1 MNKPLVLNIVWA
13 GVAAAAGFAGYKL
26 APSADSDTASS
37 STVRKIADGAPA
49 PAAGTKKGI
58 AASMVSKDASV
69 LEFYQRYG
77 LDSGT
82 PLSPEKMKEAM
93 LEAIR
98 EGDPVKSQLL
108 FARLME
114 ELTPDNAPAAL
125 AMIRENVS
133 GFDSMRYMGTLAY
146 KWGQVDPITAMK
158 ELAQADPR
166 GGGRMSQNVVL
177 TGWASADPKAAM
189 EWLNA
194 YEGEGKDWLSMSIV
208 NGMAKSDPEGA
219 LKYVSA
225 LEREEDRARGAET
238 IAREM
243 IRLGGAD
250 KAVAWL
256 NGLTDP
262 DMKSGAFRTVAEQIM
277 RGDPA
282 KAAEWIKTYA
292 GEEYAQDALRNVS
305 ESLARRDPQEALKF
319 ANSLTGK
326 AQSSAIGQ
334 AINEWARQEDGVHMA
349 EAAKYVESLPQG
361 DARDAGTRAIARE
374 AVREDPQAGI
384 AWANQIQDPE
394 VRTDTLIDVAR
405 RYLREDRAAAEA
417 WLATSGLSAEDQ
429 QRVTNPGRGEGWGG
443 GDFRGPPGGGF
454 NGGGRGAAPAGG
466 GRGGPAGGGRGERGG
481 RGGR

>member
-13 GVAAAAGFAGYKL
+13 GVAAAAGIAGYKL
-26 APSADSDTASS
+26 APSADSSAAQSS
-37 STVRKIADGAPA
+37 AVRKIADGVPA
-49 PAAGTKKGI
+49 PAGGAKKGI
-58 AASMVSKDASV
+58 SANMVSKDAAV

-82 PLSPEKMKEAM
+82 PLSPEKMQAAM

-98 EGDPVKSQLL
+98 EGDPVKSQLM

-114 ELTPDNAPAAL
+114 ELTAENAPAAL
-125 AMIRENVS
+125 AMIRENVG
-133 GFDSMRYMGTLAY
+133 GFESMRYMSTLAY
-146 KWGQVDPITAMK
+146 KWGQVDPLNAMK
-158 ELAQADPR
+158 SLAQGDDR
-166 GGGRMSQNVVL
+166 GGRMSQSVVL

-194 YEGEGKDWLSMSIV
+194 YDGEGKDWLSMSIV
-208 NGMAKSDPEGA
+208 NGMVKSDPEGA
-219 LKYVSA
+219 LKYVAA
-225 LEREEDRARGAET
+225 LEREEDRSRGAET

-243 IRLGGAD
+243 IRLGGAE

-262 DMKSGAFRTVAEQIM
+262 DMKSGAFRTVAEQM
-277 RGDPA
+277 LRGDA
-282 KAAEWIKTYA
+282 TKAAEWVKAFA
-292 GEEYAQDALRNVS
+292 GEDYAADAVRNVA
-305 ESLARRDPQEALKF
+305 ETLARKDPQEALTF

-326 AQSSAIGQ
+326 AQSSAVGQ
-334 AINEWARQEDGVHMA
+334 AINEWIRQNDGAGMA
-349 EAAKYVESLPQG
+349 DAAKYVEGLPQG

-405 RYLREDRAAAEA
+405 RYMREDLAAAQA

-429 QRVTNPGRGEGWGG
+429 ARVTAPPERGDWGRGGE
-443 GDFRGPPGGGF
+443 FRGPAGGGGIR
-454 NGGGRGAAPAGG
+454 GGGAAPTGG
-466 GRGGPAGGGRGERGG
+466 GRGGPGGPGGGGRGG

>member
-1 MNKPLVLNIVWA
+1 MNKPLVLNLVWA

-26 APSADSDTASS
+26 APSADDSASS
-37 STVRKIADGAPA
+37 SSAVRRIAEGAPSS
-49 PAAGTKKGI
+49 AAGGAKKGTS
-58 AASMVSKDASV
+58 ATTVSKDAAV
-69 LEFYQRYG
+69 LDFYKRYG
-77 LDSGT
+77 LDTGT
-82 PLSPEKMKEAM
+82 PLSPDKMKEAM

-98 EGDPVKSQLL
+98 EGDPVKSQLM

-114 ELTPDNAPAAL
+114 ELTAENAPAAL
-125 AMIRENVS
+125 AMIRENVG
-133 GFDSMRYMGTLAY
+133 GFESMRYMSTLAY
-146 KWGQVDPITAMK
+146 KWGQVDPLTAMK
-158 ELAQADPR
+158 ELAKGDDR
-166 GGGRMSQNVVL
+166 GGRMSQNVVL

-208 NGMAKSDPEGA
+208 NGMVKSDPEGA

-225 LEREEDRARGAET
+225 LEREEDRTRGAET

-243 IRLGGAD
+243 IRLGGPE

-262 DMKSGAFRTVAEQIM
+262 DMKSGAFRTVAEQMM
-277 RGDPA
+277 RGDA
-282 KAAEWIKTYA
+282 TKAAEWIKNFA
-292 GEEYAQDALRNVS
+292 GEEYAADAVRNVA
-305 ESLARRDPQEALKF
+305 ETLARKDPQEALKF
-319 ANSLTGK
+319 ANDLTGK

-334 AINEWARQEDGVHMA
+334 AINEWVRQDDGAGMA
-349 EAAKYVESLPQG
+349 DAAKYVEALPQG
-361 DARDAGTRAIARE
+361 EARDAGTRAIARE

-405 RYLREDRAAAEA
+405 RYMREDRDAAQA

-429 QRVTNPGRGEGWGG
+429 ARVTAPPERGDWGRG
-443 GDFRGPPGGGF
+443 GDFRGPPGGF
-454 NGGGRGAAPAGG
+454 GG
-466 GRGGPAGGGRGERGG
+466 GRGGATGGGGPGGGGRGG